1 MSAAP
6 ASSAVFREASV
17 PQAVRELKPADYKGI
32 KPIWCPGCGDYGI
45 LNAVVQVLARNRMDP
60 SKLAVVSGIGCSGRF
75 PAFVKSYGFHG
86 VHGRV
91 LPVATGLKLARP
103 DLTVI
108 AVGGDGD
115 GLAIGMGHLP
125 HAIRRNVDITY
136 LLFDNH
142 IYGLTKGQ
150 PSPTTEVGHTTH
162 ASPYGV
168 SEYPLNPLA
177 LALVAGAT
185 FVARGFSSHTK
196 HLADLIEAAIRHRGF
211 SFVQIMTPCVTFYDT
226 YKAWKE
232 QAWEIGSTHNPA
244 DFDAALRLA
253 TQAEGMPIGIF
264 YQVEKPT
271 YLDRLTAGA
280 GQAERLKQA
289 RRYDAEDDARRL
301 AGLLSRMAVG

>member
-1 MSAAP
+1 MSGVGP
-6 ASSAVFREASV
+6 ASVTLPRLEDGVQWKAS
-17 PQAVRELKPADYKGI
+17 DYRGI
-32 KPIWCPGCGDYGI
+32 KPIWCPGCGDYAI
-45 LNAVVQVLARNRMDP
+45 LNALIQVLVRNQADP
-60 SKLAVVSGIGCSGRF
+60 SRLAIVSGIGCSGRF

-103 DLTVI
+103 DLTVV

-136 LLFDNH
+136 LLFDNR

-162 ASPYGV
+162 ASPFGV
-168 SEYPLNPLA
+168 AEYPLNPLA

-185 FVARGFSSHTK
+185 FVGRGFSSHTK
-196 HLADLIEAAIRHRGF
+196 HLADLIEAAILHRGF
-211 SFVQIMTPCVTFYDT
+211 SFLQIMTPCVTFYDN

-232 QAWEIGSTHNPA
+232 QAWEIGPEHDPS
-244 DFDAALRLA
+244 DFQAALRLA
-253 TQAEGMPIGIF
+253 TQAEGMPIGLF
-264 YQVEKPT
+264 YRVERPT
-271 YLDRLTAGA
+271 YLDRLAASAKGGA
-280 GQAERLKQA
+280 RLREA
-289 RRYDAEDDARRL
+289 RRFDPDEDPRLL
-301 AGLLSRMAVG
+301 AGLLERMAVD